1 MISLDKIEEVLLTAK
16 AETEKVNKGNKSART
31 RLRKAMQ
38 DLKTLSQDIRV
49 QVSGL
54 TDTL

>member
-1 MISLDKIEEVLLTAK
+1 MINLGKLEEVMSVAK
-16 AETEKVNKGNKSART
+16 NEAEKVNKGNKASRV

-38 DLKTLSQDIRV
+38 DLKVLCQDVRS

-54 TDTL
+54 TD

>member
-1 MISLDKIEEVLLTAK
+1 MISLDKIQEVLLTAK
-16 AETEKVNKGNKSART
+16 EEVEKVNKGNKSARA

-38 DLKTLSQDIRV
+38 DLKVLSQDIRV

>member
-38 DLKTLSQDIRV
+38 DLKKLSQDIRV